1 MKGLPGDAYTVTL
14 DDDQLVHQIIE
25 RSTKVRTVGIRSSEE
40 LLSRLEELHP
50 IAVFVD
56 IDFAGNKSGLDII
69 PSIRQAWPFC
79 PIMVVTDTPTEI
91 TIVRALNSGA
101 DDFIRKPLIPDEVN
115 ARFKLRIN
123 DAAQKA
129 AKEVV
134 VFGDITIDSAHRTV
148 EGPLGKRFASP
159 IEINL
164 LACLAN
170 TEGSIV
176 EKDGLKMRCWGQIKV
191 TDNALHRKLHA
202 VRQLLR
208 DVSSA
213 VVIETKY
220 GVGFYLKDLGQE
232 YQELDAAS

>member
-25 RSTKVRTVGIRSSEE
+25 RSTRVRTVGISNSDE
-40 LLSRLEELHP
+40 LLARMGDLHP
-50 IAVFVD
+50 VAVFVD
-56 IDFAGNKSGLDII
+56 IDFAGNKNGIDII
-69 PSIRQAWPFC
+69 PTIRQAWPFS
-79 PIMVVTDTPTEI
+79 PIMVVTSTPTEMN
-91 TIVRALNSGA
+91 IVRALNSGA

-115 ARFKLRIN
+115 ARFKLRMN

-170 TEGSIV
+170 TDGTIV
-176 EKDGLKMRCWGQIKV
+176 EKDAMKVRCWGQIKV

-202 VRQLLR
+202 VRGLLR

-220 GVGFYLKDLGQE
+220 GVGFYLKNLGEDFQE
-232 YQELDAAS
+232 MDKAS

>member
-25 RSTKVRTVGIRSSEE
+25 RSTKIRTVGIRTSEE
-40 LLSRLEELHP
+40 LMARLEELHP

-69 PSIRQAWPFC
+69 PNIRQAWPFC

-159 IEINL
+159 IEVNL

-220 GVGFYLKDLGQE
+220 GVGFYLKDLGEE
-232 YQELDAAS
+232 YQALNVAS